1 MLGKAPGPA
10 VLQPSLLA
18 FALFILLLHLSRI
31 TCRSS
36 SFSLVAAVFVALG
49 LAAGIPVVAEFA
61 QTGYVN
67 KVPSAI
73 LAVGLVSCGA
83 LAFSTGCIL
92 DTVAKATRKR
102 WELDVY
108 RAEDEM
114 RRRQR

>member
-1 MLGKAPGPA
+1 MNAQKSTGTCGFAAGASCLRAVFPFVAPFKDYLP
-10 VLQPSLLA
+10 
-18 FALFILLLHLSRI
+18 FKF
-31 TCRSS
+31 
-36 SFSLVAAVFVALG
+36 FSLVAAVFVAV
-49 LAAGIPVVAEFA
+49 GIPVVAEFA
-61 QTGYVN
+61 QTGYVS

-73 LAVGLVSCGA
+73 LAVGLVFCGA